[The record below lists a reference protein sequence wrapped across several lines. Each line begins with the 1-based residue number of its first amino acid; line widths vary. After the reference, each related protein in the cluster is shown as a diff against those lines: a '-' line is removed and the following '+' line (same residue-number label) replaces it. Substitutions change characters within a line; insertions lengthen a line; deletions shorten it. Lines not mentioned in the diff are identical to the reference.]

1 MQFGVVGPI
10 VFSVSMLLFL
20 LAMIVVGGI
29 GTIWGPLLG
38 AALLTLA
45 DETMREFGDYRD
57 LGLGLMLAL
66 FVILLPRGLTGLR
79 KSAGRAGPG

>member
-1 MQFGVVGPI
+1 
-10 VFSVSMLLFL
+10 MLLFL

-45 DETMREFGDYRD
+45 DETMREFGDFRD

-66 FVILLPRGLTGLR
+66 FVILLPRGLAGLGQLR
-79 KSAGRAGPG
+79 RDRGRSVHGGKITKIK